1 MKKQIKDA
9 QEKMLSNF
17 FTIKDNVASFKVNY
31 SKINDILD
39 QNFKGKQLPI
49 IYSDFFEDMKRYA
62 SLLPKKYKIE
72 MNINIE
78 DLQGYSLKEVEQ
90 IILDNRDLFF
100 IKRHQTKISKAIT
113 SIIML
118 CFGTLFF
125 ALYSIGLKFG
135 WEQILNEFIYIAC
148 WVFYWEAVSII
159 FLEIFGEDAK
169 LKQFINRIN
178 KINITNET
186 LTKIN

>member
-1 MKKQIKDA
+1 MNRKQIKEA

-17 FTIKDNVASFKVNY
+17 FTIKDDVATFDVNY
-31 SKINDILD
+31 KKIDDILD
-39 QNFKGKQLPI
+39 PNFKGQKKPI
-49 IYSDFFEDMKRYA
+49 IYGNFFEDMKRYT

-78 DLQGYSLKEVEQ
+78 DLQGYSLKDVEE
-90 IILDNRDLFF
+90 IVFDNKNLFF
-100 IKRHQTKISKAIT
+100 IKRHQTKKNKAVS

-118 CFGTLFF
+118 ILGTIFF
-125 ALYSIGLKFG
+125 SLYSIGIKFE
-135 WEQILNEFIYIAC
+135 WEQILNEFVYIAC
-148 WVFYWEAVSII
+148 WVFYWEAVSIV

-178 KINITNET
+178 KINITNN
-186 LTKIN
+186 KVND